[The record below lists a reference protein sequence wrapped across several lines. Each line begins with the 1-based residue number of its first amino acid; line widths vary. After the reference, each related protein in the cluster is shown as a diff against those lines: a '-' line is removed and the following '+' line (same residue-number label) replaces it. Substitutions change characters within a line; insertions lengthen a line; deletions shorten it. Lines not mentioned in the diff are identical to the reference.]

1 MEDLKELPHDP
12 LLVDT
17 NVVLGRIDHFEALCS
32 KSRIDERGA
41 VPTVP
46 DFIDREIRNARIER
60 DEDILDRYRRVRDS
74 RDGGHFLWQLVTPF
88 RTVEQCKKSLDMMPR
103 GAKHRTIQTYRKRG
117 ELDLGSRHKDFAL
130 IAVAT
135 LMADSEGL
143 HPRVVSRDGAIR
155 DACRNI
161 SELGYDLRCP
171 ALEQLLGDREEFEG

>member
-1 MEDLKELPHDP
+1 MKKSIFFPGCVEDLKEFPHDP

-32 KSRIDERGA
+32 KSRIDEREA

-60 DEDILDRYRRVRDS
+60 SEDILDRYRRVRDS
-74 RDGGHFLWQLVTPF
+74 RDEGHFLWQLVTPF
-88 RTVEQCKKSLDMMPR
+88 RTVKQCKRSLDVMPS
-103 GAKHRTIQTYRKRG
+103 GAKHRTIQTYRERG
-117 ELDLGSRHKDFAL
+117 ELDSRSRHKDFAL

-155 DACRNI
+155 DAC
-161 SELGYDLRCP
+161 LT
-171 ALEQLLGDREEFEG
+171 F